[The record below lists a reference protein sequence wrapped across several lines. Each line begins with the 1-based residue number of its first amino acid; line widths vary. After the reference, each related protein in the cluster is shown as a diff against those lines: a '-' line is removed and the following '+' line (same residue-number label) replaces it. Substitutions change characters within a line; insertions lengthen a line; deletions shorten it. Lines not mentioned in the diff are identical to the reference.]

1 MEIKDFVKLSI
12 EEDVKQG
19 DHSTLSCIPK
29 NKLGSAKLLVKEN
42 GIISGIEIAK
52 EIFKTYDNS
61 IEFIANLKD
70 GEKVKIGDIPFTVHG
85 SSRTLLTIER
95 LVLNVMQRMSAISTL
110 TEKFVQELKGF
121 KTKVLDTRKTTPLNR
136 FLEKQAVKI
145 GGGHNHRFGLY
156 DMIMLKDNHIDFAG
170 GIKKAIIKANDYIDA
185 ENLNLK
191 IEIETRNLQELKE
204 VLKCGGVD
212 RIMLDNFTFDDL
224 KLGVELIN
232 GRFESEA
239 SGGINL
245 KTIKDYALSG
255 VDYISVGA
263 LTHSIKNMDLS
274 LKAINQL

>member
-29 NKLGSAKLLVKEN
+29 NELGSAKLLIKEN

-52 EIFKTYDNS
+52 EIFKTYDDS

-70 GEKVKIGDIPFTVHG
+70 GEKVKIGDIAFIVNG

-95 LVLNVMQRMSAISTL
+95 LVLNIMQRMSAISTL
-110 TEKFVQELKGF
+110 TDRFVQELKGF

-145 GGGHNHRFGLY
+145 GGGYNHRFGLH

-170 GIKKAIIKANDYIDA
+170 GIKEAILKANNYLEA

-204 VLKCGGVD
+204 VLKHGGVD
-212 RIMLDNFTFDDL
+212 IIMLDNFSFKDL
-224 KLGVELIN
+224 KLGVALIN
-232 GRFESEA
+232 GKFKTEA
-239 SGGINL
+239 SGGITL
-245 KTIKDYALSG
+245 KTIKDYALCG
-255 VDYISVGA
+255 VDYVSVGA
-263 LTHSIKNMDLS
+263 LTHSVKNMDLS
-274 LKAINQL
+274 LKAVK

>member
-1 MEIKDFVKLSI
+1 MEIKDFVRLSI
-12 EEDVKQG
+12 EEDVKLG

-29 NKLGSAKLLVKEN
+29 NKLGSAKLLIKEN
-42 GIISGIEIAK
+42 GIISGIEVAK
-52 EIFKTYDNS
+52 EIFKIYDNS

-70 GEKVKIGDIPFTVHG
+70 GEKVKIGDIAFTVNG

-95 LVLNVMQRMSAISTL
+95 LVLNVMQRMSGISTL
-110 TEKFVQELKGF
+110 TDKFVQELKGF

-170 GIKKAIIKANDYIDA
+170 GIKEAIIKVNNYIDT

-204 VLKCGGVD
+204 VLKYGGVD
-212 RIMLDNFTFDDL
+212 RIMLDNFSFEDL
-224 KLGVELIN
+224 KLAVELIN
-232 GRFESEA
+232 GKFETEA
-239 SGGINL
+239 SGGIDL
-245 KTIKDYALSG
+245 KTIKNYALCG

-263 LTHSIKNMDLS
+263 LTHSVKNMDLS
-274 LKAINQL
+274 LKAIKLI

>member
-29 NKLGSAKLLVKEN
+29 NKFGSAELLIKEN

-52 EIFKTYDNS
+52 EIFKTYDDS
-61 IEFIANLKD
+61 IEFIANLND
-70 GEKVKIGDIPFTVHG
+70 GEKVKIGDIAFTVNG

-95 LVLNVMQRMSAISTL
+95 LVLNIMQRMSAISTL
-110 TEKFVQELKGF
+110 TDRFVQELKGF
-121 KTKVLDTRKTTPLNR
+121 KTKLLDTRKTTPLNR

-170 GIKKAIIKANDYIDA
+170 GIKEAILKANNYLET
-185 ENLNLK
+185 ENLKLK
-191 IEIETRNLQELKE
+191 IEIEIRNLQELKE
-204 VLKCGGVD
+204 VLKHGGVD
-212 RIMLDNFTFDDL
+212 RIMLDNFTFKDL
-224 KLGVELIN
+224 KLGVALIN
-232 GRFESEA
+232 GKFETEA
-239 SGGINL
+239 SGGITL
-245 KTIKDYALSG
+245 KNIKDYAMCG

-263 LTHSIKNMDLS
+263 LTHSVKNMDLS
-274 LKAINQL
+274 LKAVK

>member
-1 MEIKDFVKLSI
+1 MEIKDFVRLSI
-12 EEDVKQG
+12 EEDVKLG

-29 NKLGSAKLLVKEN
+29 NKLGSAKLLIKEN
-42 GIISGIEIAK
+42 GIISGIEVAK

-70 GEKVKIGDIPFTVHG
+70 GDNVKIGDIAFTVNG

-110 TEKFVQELKGF
+110 TDKFVQELKGF
-121 KTKVLDTRKTTPLNR
+121 NTKVLDTRKTTPLNR

-170 GIKKAIIKANDYIDA
+170 GIQEAIIKANNYIDT

-204 VLKCGGVD
+204 VLKYGGVD
-212 RIMLDNFTFDDL
+212 RIMLDNFSFEDL

-232 GRFESEA
+232 GKFETEA
-239 SGGINL
+239 SGGIDL
-245 KTIKDYALSG
+245 KTIKNYALCG

-263 LTHSIKNMDLS
+263 LTHSVKNMDLS
-274 LKAINQL
+274 LKAIK